1 MIKYFAIIVI
11 LVLFLCGCGGG
22 EKASKP
28 AEPDVVD
35 YITGHEQIKTYQKTK
50 EKIRDI
56 DKMLKERN
64 AGF

>member
-1 MIKYFAIIVI
+1 MRKYFAIMT
-11 LVLFLCGCGGG
+11 VLSFFLCGCGG

-56 DKMLKERN
+56 DKTLKERN